1 MGVLVRHVDAVVVAL
16 SWKRTVV
23 IEQGRW
29 VSRSTSWKPHGDNV
43 RNLRTVQRMEPDIVG
58 GSSMRRAGASMPR
71 SRSYEVMAEHTHFE
85 YEEFEW
91 HKYRSFSAKGD
102 TPADVRWPEYT
113 LEPDQR
119 ISEQRET
126 YHAKFSANAAA
137 DEYLTELDQA
147 TWRTLKMGKRYRL
160 RVGVLSDEVKQVSP
174 VRDGSHR

>member
-1 MGVLVRHVDAVVVAL
+1 MGVLARHVDAVVVAL

-71 SRSYEVMAEHTHFE
+71 SRSYEVMAEH
-85 YEEFEW
+85 
-91 HKYRSFSAKGD
+91 A
-102 TPADVRWPEYT
+102 
-113 LEPDQR
+113 
-119 ISEQRET
+119 
-126 YHAKFSANAAA
+126 
-137 DEYLTELDQA
+137 
-147 TWRTLKMGKRYRL
+147 
-160 RVGVLSDEVKQVSP
+160 DEVKQVSP